1 MELSAFDLD
10 DTLIEGNSSASF
22 CKYLYRQGELP
33 LSVLLYSLVYSIR
46 HRFLGMGLAE
56 LHHSVFEKLLKGKP
70 CEMLE
75 KYIDKFVNEYVE
87 KSLYL
92 PAFIRL
98 RRAQQLGHY
107 TMILSNAPSFLV
119 ERFAKVLGVNAYRAT
134 EYLVDE
140 ERKFAKIKKVL
151 EGKDKALHIIKHAKR
166 LGILIEKITAYSDSF
181 HDLEFLQVAGKP
193 IAVNPDKR
201 LRAISLKNQWS
212 II

>member
-33 LSVLLYSLVYSIR
+33 LSVLLHSLLYSVR
-46 HRFLGMGLAE
+46 HRFLGMSLPD
-56 LHHSVFEKLLKGKP
+56 LHHSVFNRLLKGRP
-70 CEMLE
+70 FAMLE

-119 ERFAKVLGVNAYRAT
+119 ERFAKVLGVNAYKAT

-140 ERKFAKIKKVL
+140 NRKFDRIKKVL
-151 EGKDKALHIIKHAKR
+151 EGKDKAFHLLKQAKK
-166 LGILIEKITAYSDSF
+166 LGILLDKITAYSDSF
-181 HDLEFLQVAGKP
+181 HDLEFLQVVGNP

-201 LRAISLKNQWS
+201 LRAISMKNQWS